1 MDIIDRRENPKGK
14 SLGNRQRF
22 IRRARGEIREA
33 IRSNLRK
40 RSVSDATSGEN
51 VSISSDGIREPHFVL
66 DSDTGERSWVLPG
79 NKEYVEGDRIA
90 KPTGGGGRGG
100 GGKASADGEGEDDF
114 TFALTRDEFL
124 DLFFEDLDLPD
135 LVKQKIKDEVALKP
149 QRAGF
154 STTGAPNR
162 LNLVRTVRRSLQR
175 RIALGRPSDAL
186 IKELEDELALLK
198 DGTGDLPGPTSR
210 EHRIVELEVAL
221 ARAKTRRKR
230 VPYIDP
236 VDLRYNRFEQVPKP
250 VSQAVMFCLMDV
262 SASMDEAMKDLAKRF
277 FMLLHLFLTRRYQH
291 VDVVFVRHTSTAAEV
306 DEETF
311 FYGRETGG
319 TVVSTA
325 LEEMLKIVEARYP
338 IADWNIYVAQASDG
352 DDIPTDVAHC
362 LALLN
367 ERVMPIVQH
376 MAYVEISPD
385 QRREPGLYGRSGSV
399 LWTGYQEVADRWPS
413 FAMRMIGGPRDIY
426 PVFRGLFGREKEYA

>member
-33 IRSNLRK
+33 IRSNLK
-40 RSVSDATSGEN
+40 HRSVSDATSGEN

-66 DSDTGERSWVLPG
+66 DSDTGERNWVLPG
-79 NKEYVEGDRIA
+79 NKEYRQGDRIA
-90 KPTGGGGRGG
+90 KPTGGGGGRGS
-100 GGKASADGEGEDDF
+100 KASADGEGEDDF

-135 LVKQKIKDEVALKP
+135 LVKQKMKQEMAFKP

-175 RIALGRPSDAL
+175 RIALGRPSGAL
-186 IKELEDELALLK
+186 MKELEDELAALK
-198 DGTGDLPGPTSR
+198 SGTSEQVVGTTR
-210 EHRIVELEVAL
+210 AARISELEEAV
-221 ARAKTRRKR
+221 ARATRRRKR

-236 VDLRYNRFEQVPKP
+236 VDLRYNRFEHVPKP
-250 VSQAVMFCLMDV
+250 ISQAVMFCLMDV
-262 SASMDEAMKDLAKRF
+262 SASMDETMKDLAKRF
-277 FMLLHLFLTRRYQH
+277 FMLLHLFLTRRYEH

-325 LEEMLKIVEARYP
+325 LEEMLKIVGLRYP
-338 IADWNIYVAQASDG
+338 TADWNIYVAQASDG

-362 LALLN
+362 IGLLN
-367 ERVMPIVQH
+367 EQVLPICQH

-385 QRREPGLYGRSGSV
+385 ARREPGLYGRSGSV
-399 LWTGYQEVADRWPS
+399 LWSGYQEVADRWPS

>member
-33 IRSNLRK
+33 IRDNLRK

-79 NKEYVEGDRIA
+79 NKEYREGDRIA
-90 KPTGGGGRGG
+90 KPTGGGRGA
-100 GGKASADGEGEDDF
+100 GGKASPDGEGEDDF

-135 LVKQKIKDEVALKP
+135 LVKQKIKDEVSFKP

-154 STTGAPNR
+154 STTGSPNR

-175 RIALGRPSDAL
+175 RIALRRPSDAL
-186 IKELEDELALLK
+186 IHEMEEELDRLRAGTSEQVAGVARSQRIAELEK
-198 DGTGDLPGPTSR
+198 
-210 EHRIVELEVAL
+210 AL
-221 ARAKTRRKR
+221 ARALAKRKR

-236 VDLRYNRFEQVPKP
+236 VDLRYNRFEHVPKP

-277 FMLLHLFLTRRYQH
+277 FMLLHLFLDRRYQH

-338 IADWNIYVAQASDG
+338 VADWNIYVAQASDG
-352 DDIPTDVAHC
+352 DDIPSDVGHC
-362 LALLN
+362 IELLD

-385 QRREPGLYGRSGSV
+385 ARREPGLYGRSGSV
-399 LWTGYQEVADRWPS
+399 LWTGYQEVAEDWPN